1 LSLLLEDQFD
11 PSRPGDSTIELI
23 MRILLI
29 ILAATLSPTLS
40 GYAAGQE
47 GPLAPSEQI
56 VFLYYKDL
64 AVADAF
70 FGRTLGLQ
78 KTMDLEWVMIF
89 RTVAGSSIGCV
100 KEGRGSLK
108 TATDKPVMV
117 SWVVVDIES
126 WHRRLAAKNVKIVK
140 PLQTST
146 EPPMKSFLFE
156 DPTGYT
162 FELVEWL
169 KPR

>member
-1 LSLLLEDQFD
+1 
-11 PSRPGDSTIELI
+11 
-23 MRILLI
+23 MRGPLILLVM
-29 ILAATLSPTLS
+29 ATLSSPLL
-40 GYAAGQE
+40 AVEAGQA

-56 VFLYYKDL
+56 VFLYYQDL
-64 AVADAF
+64 AIADTF
-70 FGRTLGLQ
+70 FGKTLGLE
-78 KTMDLEWVMIF
+78 KTMDLEWVKIF

-117 SWVVVDIES
+117 SWVVADIEG
-126 WHRRLAAKNVKIVK
+126 WHRRLTASDVRIVK
-140 PLQTST
+140 PLQTSL